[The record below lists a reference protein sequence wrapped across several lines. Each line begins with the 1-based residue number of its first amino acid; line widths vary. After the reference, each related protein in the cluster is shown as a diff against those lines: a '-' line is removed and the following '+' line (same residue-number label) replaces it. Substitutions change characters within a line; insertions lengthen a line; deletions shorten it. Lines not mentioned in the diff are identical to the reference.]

1 MNSAISNSAILNEF
15 RTRTPKSAAKYLE
28 ARNVLPSGIVHD
40 ARYMTPHPI
49 YVDRA
54 HGSRKWDIDGHEY
67 IDYYGGH
74 GSLMLGHSHPTVVQ
88 EVQKQVEKGSQLAA
102 CSELEVSWA
111 ELIQAMIPS
120 AERVRF
126 TSSGTEA
133 THLAFRLARAATNK
147 TKIIRFR
154 NHFHG
159 WHDHVAF
166 GVNDHMDGTPTV
178 GVATSVANNII
189 LVDPNDTGTVARLL
203 EQDDDIAGVILEPLG
218 ASSGT
223 IPTPRKVLKELRDLT
238 RSHGVLLIFD
248 EVVTAFRVSPGGVQ
262 GLYGIIPDIT
272 TMAKI
277 VSGGLPGG
285 AVGARKDI
293 LDWIDHSA
301 SKDAG
306 RERINHQGTNNGNL
320 VCAAAGI
327 ATLTAIRT
335 SDLCQRASETTAA
348 LRRGMNEILEEEGVP
363 WAVYGE
369 HSFFHIFTNPAHADI
384 KATTFDVAAVPGT
397 WLKSDKRETV
407 LSKLRLSMLNNGVDL
422 KSWRGGVVSGV
433 HSERDVAET
442 LAAWRNSLRALKL
455 EEDVLIKSGQ

>member
-1 MNSAISNSAILNEF
+1 
-15 RTRTPKSAAKYLE
+15 
-28 ARNVLPSGIVHD
+28 
-40 ARYMTPHPI
+40 
-49 YVDRA
+49 
-54 HGSRKWDIDGHEY
+54 
-67 IDYYGGH
+67 
-74 GSLMLGHSHPTVVQ
+74 
-88 EVQKQVEKGSQLAA
+88 
-102 CSELEVSWA
+102 
-111 ELIQAMIPS
+111 MIPS

>member
-442 LAAWRNSLRALKL
+442 LAAWRSSLRDLKL

>member
-1 MNSAISNSAILNEF
+1 MIGATSNSAILNEF
-15 RTRTPKSAAKYLE
+15 RMRTPRSAAKYLE
-28 ARNVLPSGIVHD
+28 ARTVLPSGIVHD

-54 HGSRKWDIDGHEY
+54 CGSRKWDIDGHEY

-88 EVQKQVEKGSQLAA
+88 AVQKQIEKGSQLAA
-102 CSELEVSWA
+102 CSELEVAWA
-111 ELIQAMIPS
+111 KLIQAMVPS

-133 THLAFRLARAATNK
+133 THMAFRLARAATNK
-147 TKIIRFR
+147 NKIIRFR

-178 GVATSVANNII
+178 GVTASVADNII
-189 LVDPNDTGTVARLL
+189 LVDPNDTASVARLL
-203 EQDDDIAGVILEPLG
+203 EQDADIAAVILEPLG

-223 IPTPRKVLKELRDLT
+223 IPTPRKVLEELRGIT
-238 RSHGVLLIFD
+238 RSHGALLIFD
-248 EVVTAFRVSPGGVQ
+248 EVVTAFRVAPGGVQ

-272 TMAKI
+272 TMAKV

-335 SDLCQRASETTAA
+335 TDICERASMTTAT
-348 LRRGMNEILEEEGVP
+348 LRAGMNEILEEEGVP

-384 KATTFDVAAVPGT
+384 KPTAFDVSAIPAT
-397 WLKSDKRETV
+397 WLKSDKRDSL
-407 LSKLRLSMLNNGVDL
+407 LSKLRLAMMNNGVDL

-433 HSERDVAET
+433 HSEKDITET
-442 LAAWRNSLRALKL
+442 LAAWRNSVRALKL
-455 EEDVLIKSGQ
+455 EEEVRVQPAR